1 MTNKGRV
8 TTPTDVGID
17 EQIQEVIKRWGVDAI
32 RDCDGTNLSEDL
44 ESLNLKMYSTY
55 LPTRNDQK
63 WAKEHMYQLQHHHQ
77 YRFLYH
83 LHRNNSH
90 HCPYCFSEKQY
101 QYL

>member
-63 WAKEHMYQLQHHHQ
+63 CAKEHMYQLQQ
-77 YRFLYH
+77 L
-83 LHRNNSH
+83 
-90 HCPYCFSEKQY
+90 
-101 QYL
+101 